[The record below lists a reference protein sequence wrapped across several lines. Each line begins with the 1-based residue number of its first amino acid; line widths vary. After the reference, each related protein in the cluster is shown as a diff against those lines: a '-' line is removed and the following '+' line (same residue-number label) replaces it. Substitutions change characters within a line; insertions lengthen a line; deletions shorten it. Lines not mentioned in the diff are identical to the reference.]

1 MDAAIDQF
9 IMLNP
14 SRLSQIVERVQGIT
28 NGNTFVSSYLLN
40 WYWPLHNTNNQ
51 IIVRAHAAALNDS
64 CSCEKHRHCVQ
75 PRGIYS
81 STMNNAY
88 WIIPGIH
95 VGCSIVETLLNSTL
109 ECLCNQTCINLL
121 QVYVRTASIYIS
133 DVINVTVLDSVLPSR
148 FVPNIM
154 IQELAN
160 EHFIESFQY
169 EISYLEF
176 YNQCAPSVCL
186 YTFEKRSNFL
196 IIISIIL
203 ALWGGLTLSFG
214 FLAPCFVKLLFKIN
228 AYSKETRVNIVA

>member
-28 NGNTFVSSYLLN
+28 NGNTFVSSDLY
-40 WYWPLHNTNNQ
+40 
-51 IIVRAHAAALNDS
+51 S
-64 CSCEKHRHCVQ
+64 CSREKHRHCVQ

-109 ECLCNQTCINLL
+109 E
-121 QVYVRTASIYIS
+121 S
-133 DVINVTVLDSVLPSR
+133 
-148 FVPNIM
+148 
-154 IQELAN
+154 
-160 EHFIESFQY
+160 
-169 EISYLEF
+169 
-176 YNQCAPSVCL
+176 
-186 YTFEKRSNFL
+186 
-196 IIISIIL
+196 
-203 ALWGGLTLSFG
+203 LWGGLTLSFG

>member
-28 NGNTFVSSYLLN
+28 NGNTFVSSDLY
-40 WYWPLHNTNNQ
+40 
-51 IIVRAHAAALNDS
+51 S
-64 CSCEKHRHCVQ
+64 CSREKHRHCVQ
-75 PRGIYS
+75 PGGIYS

-88 WIIPGIH
+88 WIISGIH
-95 VGCSIVETLLNSTL
+95 VGCSIVETWSNSTL
-109 ECLCNQTCINLL
+109 ECLYNQTCINLL
-121 QVYVRTASIYIS
+121 QVYVSTASVYIS
-133 DVINVTVLDSVLPSR
+133 DVINVIVLDSVLPSR

-154 IQELAN
+154 IQELVN
-160 EHFIESFQY
+160 EHFIKSFQY

-186 YTFEKRSNFL
+186 HAFEKRSNFL
-196 IIISIIL
+196 IIISRIL

-228 AYSKETRVNIVA
+228 AYRKETRVNIIAKFI